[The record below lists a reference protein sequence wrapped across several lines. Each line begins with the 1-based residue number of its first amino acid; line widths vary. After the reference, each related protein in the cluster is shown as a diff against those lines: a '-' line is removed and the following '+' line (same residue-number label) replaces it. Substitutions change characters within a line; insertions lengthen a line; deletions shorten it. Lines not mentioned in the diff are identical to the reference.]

1 MRHLQISGTQ
11 YSPNVDFDPEARV
24 LSLSGVS
31 RPENTIEFYEPVLA
45 WLEEFL
51 DSEKQRPAGGK
62 PVQLDI
68 NMDYINSISV
78 KYIMGIILQ
87 CQQELKSHNGLSVNW
102 YYVDGDEEGRAWGE
116 EIGLNLVGSPKVT
129 TFAQGN
135 LTHCVM
141 AAQQILV
148 LLV

>member
-11 YSPNVDFDPEARV
+11 YSQNVDFDPEARV
-24 LSLSGVS
+24 LSLSGIS

-51 DSEKQRPAGGK
+51 DSEKQRPAGEK

-78 KYIMGIILQ
+78 KYIMGIILK
-87 CQQELKSHNGLSVNW
+87 CQQELKSRNGLSVNW

-116 EIGLNLVGSPKVT
+116 D
-129 TFAQGN
+129 
-135 LTHCVM
+135 M
-141 AAQQILV
+141 AAIAGMDFNLIEKSA
-148 LLV
+148 

>member
-1 MRHLQISGTQ
+1 M
-11 YSPNVDFDPEARV
+11 
-24 LSLSGVS
+24 
-31 RPENTIEFYEPVLA
+31 LA

-78 KYIMGIILQ
+78 KYIMGIILK
-87 CQQELKSHNGLSVNW
+87 CQQVLKSHNGLSVNW

-116 EIGLNLVGSPKVT
+116 D
-129 TFAQGN
+129 
-135 LTHCVM
+135 M
-141 AAQQILV
+141 AAIAGIDFNLIEKSA
-148 LLV
+148 

>member
-24 LSLSGVS
+24 LSLSGIS

-78 KYIMGIILQ
+78 KYIMGIIL
-87 CQQELKSHNGLSVNW
+87 
-102 YYVDGDEEGRAWGE
+102 
-116 EIGLNLVGSPKVT
+116 
-129 TFAQGN
+129 
-135 LTHCVM
+135 
-141 AAQQILV
+141 
-148 LLV
+148 